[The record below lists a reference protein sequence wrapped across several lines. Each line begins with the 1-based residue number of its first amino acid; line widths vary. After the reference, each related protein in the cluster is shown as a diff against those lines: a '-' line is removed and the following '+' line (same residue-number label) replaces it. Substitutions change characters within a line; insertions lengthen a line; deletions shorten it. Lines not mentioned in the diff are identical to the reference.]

1 MTTSIELSSGIVI
14 DTEGGQAYVM
24 APQGGVTAIS
34 LQDGSSIWHSVNAD
48 KPLLL
53 KENLLLSQALPKD
66 SSNGVAIRTLR
77 VDDQGAVQSESTVPL
92 PAGVQSR
99 LAPSTD
105 RGFSVS
111 AVPLDGEAVLRWEYR
126 ERPLRGL
133 ATGPDEILPDEV
145 LPGMGPPTG
154 GLGALPGASSAEA
167 QDEET
172 VVRGQV
178 RLSPQ
183 DGTVSPMVEPTV
195 ERALPSVPQFSV
207 RRPGAAGQPAA
218 ESAAPNPFE
227 FQSADGKTW
236 LQSVPEEGASIWTVY
251 RWNLH
256 NTGSTEVLGSVDLP
270 VSFSPFVVSDGM
282 LFVEL
287 QPHARLLDGELT
299 EEPMQLRAYD
309 IATGKR
315 LWSVEVRDIYAVPVP
330 PP

>member
-14 DTEGGQAYVM
+14 DTEGGRAYVM
-24 APQGGVTAIS
+24 APQGGVSAIS
-34 LQDGSSIWHSVNAD
+34 LQDGAKIWHSENAD

-66 SSNGVAIRTLR
+66 TGNGVAIRMLR
-77 VDDQGAVQSESTVPL
+77 IDDKGAVQSESTVPL
-92 PAGVQSR
+92 PAGVQSS
-99 LAPSTD
+99 LAATTD

-111 AVPLDGEAVLRWEYR
+111 AEPMDGEAVLRWEYR

-133 ATGPDEILPDEV
+133 ASGHDEMLPDEI

-154 GLGALPGASSAEA
+154 ALGAFPGATPAEA

-172 VVRGQV
+172 VIRGQV

-183 DGTVSPMVEPTV
+183 DGTVRPMVEPTV
-195 ERALPSVPQFSV
+195 ERALPTVPQFSI
-207 RRPGAAGQPAA
+207 RRPGAAGQPAE
-218 ESAAPNPFE
+218 ESTAPNPLQ
-227 FQSADGKTW
+227 FQSADGMTW
-236 LQSVPEEGASIWTVY
+236 LESAPLEGEGIWTVY

-256 NTGSTEVLGSVDLP
+256 NIGRTEVLGSVDLP
-270 VSFSPFVVSDGM
+270 VSFSPFVVSDGK

-287 QPHARLLDGELT
+287 QPYARLQDGELS

-309 IATGKR
+309 LETGER
-315 LWSVEVRDIYAVPVP
+315 LWSAEIRDIYAVPAP